1 MSDENENKIIT
12 VQSGAISTQLLE
24 FEKSLLSFIDGQGL
38 PTETVLVDVGQRQVV
53 IRNIDAVLDRI
64 DDERLG
70 KSVYISKFIAAT
82 ASGLFDA
89 ALNYLWDETIYEL
102 RKRVAQYDLA
112 YFYDVAVGSST
123 EKRKRLSTE
132 EDLQKVDDSDLIK
145 GANEIGL
152 ISDLGFRHLDFVR
165 YMRNWAS
172 AAHPNQNQITGLQ
185 LISMLETC
193 VVEVIKLP
201 LSNVV
206 VEIKRL
212 LGNIKNNKITQDEA
226 SQIAVFFAG
235 LTQEKANTLASG
247 LYGIYTQLDTTP
259 QTRQNIQLLIPLL
272 WEMVDEN
279 TRNEFGVRYARFIAT
294 NDQDRQ
300 KIAREFLDV
309 VSGAKYLPEGIRVVE
324 IGNAIENLLTAHRGL
339 NNFYNEPAF
348 ARQLQ
353 RQVGETGKV
362 PNEINIK
369 YVLSIVEAFLTNGN
383 GVAWNAEVTYI
394 EMFNQFDSTQ
404 ASIAVFSFVNKTI
417 SSRLQFPLC
426 QKQFRRLVD
435 LMRDKVTIPVVKEL
449 VSDIDS
455 YTGAMENMK
464 DDTRIKSKANAIRRI
479 VSP

>member
-1 MSDENENKIIT
+1 MSDESKSIVI
-12 VQSGAISTQLLE
+12 QSNAISTQLLD
-24 FEKSLLSFIDGQGL
+24 FEKSLLSFIDAQGL
-38 PTETVLVDVGQRQVV
+38 PTETVLVDISQRQVV
-53 IRNIDAVLDRI
+53 IRNINSVLERI
-64 DDERLG
+64 GNERLG

-112 YFYDVAVGSST
+112 YFYDVAVGNST
-123 EKRKRLSTE
+123 EKRKKLNTE
-132 EDLQKVDDSDLIK
+132 DDLQKVEDSDLIK

-152 ISDLGFRHLDFVR
+152 VSDLGFRHLDYVR

-193 VVEVIKLP
+193 IVEVINLP

-212 LGNIKNNKITQDEA
+212 LANIKSNKISKEEA

-235 LTQEKANTLASG
+235 LTQEKANALAAG

-272 WEMVDEN
+272 WDMVDEN
-279 TRNEFGVRYARFIAT
+279 TRNEFGIRYARFVAT

-300 KIAREFLDV
+300 KLAREFLDV
-309 VSGAKYLPEGIRVVE
+309 VSGAKYLPEGVRVVE
-324 IGNAIENLLTAHRGL
+324 IGTAIDNLLAAHRGV

-362 PNEINIK
+362 PKEINIK
-369 YVLSIVEAFLTNGN
+369 YVLCLVEVFLTNGN
-383 GVAWNAEVTYI
+383 GITWYAEPTYI
-394 EMFNQFDSTQ
+394 EMLNQFDSTQ
-404 ASIAVFSFVNKTI
+404 ASIAVFSFVTKNI

-449 VSDIDS
+449 INDIDS
-455 YTGAMENMK
+455 FTGSMENMK

-479 VSP
+479 VSQ

>member
-1 MSDENENKIIT
+1 MSDENKIIT

-24 FEKSLLSFIDGQGL
+24 FEKSLLSFINEQGL
-38 PTETVLVDVGQRQVV
+38 PIDTVLVNIGQRQVV
-53 IRNIDAVLDRI
+53 ILNINTVLNRI
-64 DDERLG
+64 DDERLA
-70 KSVYISKFIAAT
+70 KSVYLSKFIAAA

-102 RKRVAQYDLA
+102 RKRIAQYDLA

-132 EDLQKVDDSDLIK
+132 DDLQKIDDSDLIK

-193 VVEVIKLP
+193 VLEVIKLP

-206 VEIKRL
+206 VEIKQL
-212 LGNIKNNKITQDEA
+212 LGNIKNNKISQDEA
-226 SQIAVFFAG
+226 SRIAIFFAG
-235 LTQEKANTLASG
+235 LTQDNANTLAAG
-247 LYGIYTQLDTTP
+247 LYGIYIQPDTTL
-259 QTRQNIQLLIPLL
+259 QTRQNIKLLIPRL

-279 TRNEFGVRYARFIAT
+279 KRNEFGVRYARFIAT
-294 NDQDRQ
+294 NDQDRE
-300 KIAREFLDV
+300 KLAREFLDI
-309 VSGAKYLPEGIRVVE
+309 VSGAQYLPEGIRVVE
-324 IGNAIENLLTAHRGL
+324 ISNAIDNLLTAHRGL

-353 RQVGETGKV
+353 RQVGEAGNV

-369 YVLSIVEAFLTNGN
+369 YVLSIVEVFLTNGN
-383 GVAWNAEVTYI
+383 GVAWNAENTYI
-394 EMFNQFDSTQ
+394 EMLNQFDSTQ
-404 ASIAVFSFVNKTI
+404 ASIAIFSFVDKTI

-426 QKQFRRLVD
+426 QRQFRRLVD
-435 LMRDKVTIPVVKEL
+435 LMRDKITIPIVREL
-449 VSDIDS
+449 VSDIDN

-464 DDTRIKSKANAIRRI
+464 DDTRIKSKTSAIRRI
-479 VSP
+479 VSS

>member
-1 MSDENENKIIT
+1 MSDEDKNII
-12 VQSGAISTQLLE
+12 VPNNAISAQLLD
-24 FEKSLLSFIDGQGL
+24 FEKALLSFINEQGL
-38 PTETVLVDVGQRQVV
+38 PTETVLVDMGQRQVV
-53 IRNIDAVLDRI
+53 IRNIETVLDRI

-123 EKRKRLSTE
+123 EKRKKLSTE
-132 EDLQKVDDSDLIK
+132 EDLQKIDDSDLIK
-145 GANEIGL
+145 GSNEIGL

-206 VEIKRL
+206 VEIKQL
-212 LGNIKNNKITQDEA
+212 LGNIKNNKIVQDEA
-226 SQIAVFFAG
+226 SHIAVFFAG
-235 LTQEKANTLASG
+235 LTQDNANSLAAG
-247 LYGIYTQLDTTP
+247 FYGIYTQIDTTP
-259 QTRQNIQLLIPLL
+259 QTRQNIQLLIPPL

-300 KIAREFLDV
+300 KLAREFLDI

-324 IGNAIENLLTAHRGL
+324 IGTAIENLLISHRGL
-339 NNFYNEPAF
+339 NNFYYEPAF

-353 RQVGETGKV
+353 RQVGEAGKV
-362 PNEINIK
+362 P
-369 YVLSIVEAFLTNGN
+369 
-383 GVAWNAEVTYI
+383 
-394 EMFNQFDSTQ
+394 
-404 ASIAVFSFVNKTI
+404 
-417 SSRLQFPLC
+417 SR
-426 QKQFRRLVD
+426 
-435 LMRDKVTIPVVKEL
+435 
-449 VSDIDS
+449 
-455 YTGAMENMK
+455 N
-464 DDTRIKSKANAIRRI
+464 
-479 VSP
+479 

>member
-1 MSDENENKIIT
+1 MSDENKSIVIQSSAIT
-12 VQSGAISTQLLE
+12 TQLLN
-24 FEKSLLSFIDGQGL
+24 FENSLLSFIEEQGL
-38 PTETVLVDVGQRQVV
+38 PTKTVLVDVSQRQVV
-53 IRNIDAVLDRI
+53 IRNIDSVLVRM

-82 ASGLFDA
+82 VSGLFDA

-112 YFYDVAVGSST
+112 YFYDVAVGNST

-132 EDLQKVDDSDLIK
+132 EDLQKIDDSDLIK

-193 VVEVIKLP
+193 VVEVINLP

-206 VEIKRL
+206 VEIKQL
-212 LGNIKNNKITQDEA
+212 LANIKSNKVTQDEA

-235 LTQEKANTLASG
+235 LTQEKTNALAAG

-294 NDQDRQ
+294 NDQDR
-300 KIAREFLDV
+300 KKLAREFLDV

-324 IGNAIENLLTAHRGL
+324 IGTAIENLLTAHRGV
-339 NNFYNEPAF
+339 NNFYSEPAF

-353 RQVGETGKV
+353 RQIGEAGKV
-362 PNEINIK
+362 PQEINIK
-369 YVLSIVEAFLTNGN
+369 YVLCVVEAFLTNGN
-383 GVAWNAEVTYI
+383 GITWNAEATYI
-394 EMFNQFDSTQ
+394 EMLNQFDSTQ
-404 ASIAVFSFVNKTI
+404 ASTAVFSFVNKTI
-417 SSRLQFPLC
+417 SSSLQFPLC

-435 LMRDKVTIPVVKEL
+435 LMRDKITIPVVKEL
-449 VSDIDS
+449 ISDIDS
-455 YTGAMENMK
+455 FSGSMENMK
-464 DDTRIKSKANAIRRI
+464 DDARIKSKANVIRRI
-479 VSP
+479 VSQ

>member
-1 MSDENENKIIT
+1 MPDENKIIT

-24 FEKSLLSFIDGQGL
+24 FEKSLLSFIGEQGL
-38 PTETVLVDVGQRQVV
+38 PIETVLVDVGQRQVV
-53 IRNIDAVLDRI
+53 IRNIDAVLNRI
-64 DDERLG
+64 GDERLG

-123 EKRKRLSTE
+123 EKRKRLNTE
-132 EDLQKVDDSDLIK
+132 DDLQKIDDSDLIK

-193 VVEVIKLP
+193 VVEVINLP

-206 VEIKRL
+206 VEIKQL

-235 LTQEKANTLASG
+235 LTQEKANSLAAG
-247 LYGIYTQLDTTP
+247 LYGIYIQTDTTP
-259 QTRQNIQLLIPLL
+259 QTRQNIQLLISPL

-279 TRNEFGVRYARFIAT
+279 TRNEFGIRYARFIAT

-300 KIAREFLDV
+300 KLVREFLDV
-309 VSGAKYLPEGIRVVE
+309 VSGAKYLPEGVRVVE

-353 RQVGETGKV
+353 RQVGQAGKV
-362 PNEINIK
+362 PKEINIK
-369 YVLSIVEAFLTNGN
+369 YVLSIVEGFLTNGN
-383 GVAWNAEVTYI
+383 GVAWNAEVTYV
-394 EMFNQFDSTQ
+394 EMLNQFDSTQ

-417 SSRLQFPLC
+417 SSRLQFTLC

-449 VSDIDS
+449 ISDIDS

-479 VSP
+479 VSQ

>member
-1 MSDENENKIIT
+1 MSDEDKRII
-12 VQSGAISTQLLE
+12 VPNNAISAQLLD
-24 FEKSLLSFIDGQGL
+24 FEKALLSFINEQGL
-38 PTETVLVDVGQRQVV
+38 PTETVLVDMGQRQVV
-53 IRNIDAVLDRI
+53 IRNIETVLDRI

-123 EKRKRLSTE
+123 EKRKKLSTE
-132 EDLQKVDDSDLIK
+132 EDLQKIDDSDLIK

-206 VEIKRL
+206 VEIKQL
-212 LGNIKNNKITQDEA
+212 LGNIKNNKIVQDEA
-226 SQIAVFFAG
+226 SHIAVFFTG
-235 LTQEKANTLASG
+235 LTQENANSLAAG
-247 LYGIYTQLDTTP
+247 FYGIYTQIDTTP
-259 QTRQNIQLLIPLL
+259 QTRQNIQLLIPQL

-300 KIAREFLDV
+300 KLAREFLDI

-324 IGNAIENLLTAHRGL
+324 IGTAIENLLTAHRGL

-353 RQVGETGKV
+353 RQVGEAGRV
-362 PNEINIK
+362 PTEINIK
-369 YVLSIVEAFLTNGN
+369 YVLSLVEVFLTNGN

-394 EMFNQFDSTQ
+394 EMLNQFDSTQ
-404 ASIAVFSFVNKTI
+404 ASIAVFSFVNRTI

-426 QKQFRRLVD
+426 QRQFRRLVD
-435 LMRDKVTIPVVKEL
+435 LMRGKVTIPVVREL
-449 VSDIDS
+449 ITDIDS
-455 YTGAMENMK
+455 FNGPMENMK
-464 DDTRIKSKANAIRRI
+464 DDARIRTKASAIRRI
-479 VSP
+479 VGQ